1 MIRVFGGALLL
12 ASTVLG
18 WPIAASGVSPIDAD
32 VAVREALAG
41 NRDLQA
47 ALLAIDVARG
57 RLVQS
62 GRLSNPEIGV
72 AGFDDFAF
80 QDEGERSQSVV
91 LAQSFPVTSRLARE
105 RDVARSDVAI
115 AEAEV
120 REFVRALIADT
131 LGAFYMLRG
140 LDRQIEVNREL
151 VDSFR
156 QVEQT
161 LTRRLRAAELSP
173 AEVSLV
179 RIERL
184 TLEQEARRLRMERD
198 TMNGRLAR
206 LLGRSPGG
214 LIRPVGDL
222 DPGAKI
228 PLDDRSLVEE
238 ATRQRTDLVSARRE
252 IERAEA
258 DRALA
263 GAEVWQDVTIEVSY
277 DRERQVFDD
286 PIGTKS
292 DTFLGVG
299 VTVPLPLWNRQ
310 QGRIAAAAAEQRRAR
325 RAADALSLRVDEE
338 VRAAVA
344 RVKALRLGVDEYEKA
359 LIPEAKRTRSLFEQ
373 GYERGLV
380 GIAEL
385 IQALRQDS
393 EAQASY
399 LELLSDLRQASID
412 LEAAIG
418 GSPYLEEIFP
428 PRGTP

>member
-18 WPIAASGVSPIDAD
+18 WPHPASGESAIDAD
-32 VAVREALAG
+32 ASVSEALAM

-57 RLVQS
+57 RLVQA

-72 AGFDDFAF
+72 AASDDFAF
-80 QDEGERSQSVV
+80 GDEGERSLSIV
-91 LAQSFPVTSRLARE
+91 LAQSFPITSRLSRE
-105 RDVARSDVAI
+105 RDVARSDVTI

-120 REFVRALIADT
+120 QEFVRALIAET

-140 LDRQIEVNREL
+140 LDRQIGANREL
-151 VDSFR
+151 VDSFQ

-161 LTRRLRAAELSP
+161 MTRRLQAAELSP

-198 TMNGRLAR
+198 TTNGRLAR
-206 LLGRSPGG
+206 LLGRSPGA

-222 DPGAKI
+222 DPGPKI
-228 PLDDRSLVEE
+228 RRDDRSLVKE
-238 ATRQRTDLVSARRE
+238 ATRQRPDLVSARRE

-263 GAEVWQDVTIEVSY
+263 GAEVWQDVKIEVSD
-277 DRERQVFDD
+277 DRERQVFDG
-286 PIGTKS
+286 PIGTKRDS
-292 DTFLGVG
+292 FLGLG
-299 VTVPLPLWNRQ
+299 ATVPLPLWNRQ
-310 QGRIAAAAAEQRRAR
+310 QGRIAAAAAELRRAR

-338 VRAAVA
+338 VRAAA
-344 RVKALRLGVDEYEKA
+344 TRVKALRIGVDEY
-359 LIPEAKRTRSLFEQ
+359 
-373 GYERGLV
+373 
-380 GIAEL
+380 
-385 IQALRQDS
+385 
-393 EAQASY
+393 
-399 LELLSDLRQASID
+399 
-412 LEAAIG
+412 
-418 GSPYLEEIFP
+418 
-428 PRGTP
+428 

>member
-18 WPIAASGVSPIDAD
+18 WSIAASGVSPIDAD

-57 RLVQS
+57 RLVQA

-156 QVEQT
+156 RVEQT

-206 LLGRSPGG
+206 LLGRSPGD
-214 LIRPVGDL
+214 LIRPAGDL
-222 DPGAKI
+222 DPGPNI
-228 PLDDRSLVEE
+228 PRDDLSLLEE
-238 ATRQRTDLVSARRE
+238 ATRQRPDLASARRE

-263 GAEVWQDVTIEVSY
+263 GAEVWEDLTIEVSY

-286 PIGTKS
+286 PIGTQRDS
-292 DTFLGVG
+292 SLGVG

-310 QGRIAAAAAEQRRAR
+310 QGRIAAAAAELRRAR
-325 RAADALSLRVDEE
+325 RAADARSLRVEEE
-338 VRAAVA
+338 VRAALA

-359 LIPEAKRTRSLFEQ
+359 LIPEAKQARSLFEQ

-412 LEAAIG
+412 LEAAIW
-418 GSPYLEEIFP
+418 GSPYLAELLAP
-428 PRGTP
+428 GGTP